1 MTLLLEA
8 ESLILHQF
16 SRSPRLKGLV
26 RCLVKPLQETLDE
39 IEKLHDGNYL
49 KQAYGQTLDVI
60 GSIVG
65 QSRLEMSDEDY
76 QPWIKVGIKL
86 NTSAATPEHM
96 LGILQTLYGGYPHII
111 MHEHAPNDVVFT
123 LFTLPKV
130 PLKTVVN
137 IIRHAVPV
145 STVCHVIRADKGPA
159 FRFDTSH
166 FSELH
171 FAEFV
176 EEKL

>member
-16 SRSPRLKGLV
+16 SRSPKVKGLV
-26 RCLVKPLQETLDE
+26 RCLVKPFQETLDE
-39 IEKLHDGNYL
+39 IEKLHRGNYL
-49 KQAYGQTLDVI
+49 KQAYGQTLDIV

-65 QSRLEMSDEDY
+65 QSRLEMRDEDY

-96 LGILQTLYGGYPHII
+96 LSILQTLYGGYPHLI
-111 MHEHAPNDVVFT
+111 MHEHAPNDVAFT
-123 LFTLPKV
+123 IFALPKV

-137 IIRHAVPV
+137 IIHHAAPV
-145 STVCHVIRADKGPA
+145 STVCHVIRADKGPV
-159 FRFDTSH
+159 FRFDTSP
-166 FSELH
+166 FAELH
-171 FAEFV
+171 LAEFV